1 MSLLQIVKT
10 RPDANADYL
19 MRALAQDEQTT
30 RFNLYEDQDYD
41 KLVELI
47 FSHDQVISW
56 W

>member
-10 RPDANADYL
+10 KPEADTDSL
-19 MRALAQDEQTT
+19 MRALAQNEQTT

-47 FSHDQVISW
+47 FSHDQVVSW